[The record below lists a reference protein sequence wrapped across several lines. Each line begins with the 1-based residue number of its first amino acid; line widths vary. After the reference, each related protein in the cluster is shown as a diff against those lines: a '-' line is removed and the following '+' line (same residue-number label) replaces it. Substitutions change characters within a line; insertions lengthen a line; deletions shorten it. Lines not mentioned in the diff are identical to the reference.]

1 MHAETPGGPASD
13 GRRFRPFFGILYA
26 AIGVLLGVGAP
37 LGALALRI
45 AGGAPIGAELA
56 ANRFFYVYQLIG
68 TCLIFGAAGLVVGR
82 RADRLRIGRDLYRLL
97 AERDPLTG
105 LVNARAFFERFR
117 RAVDHAR
124 RFREPL
130 SLLVIDVDRLKALN
144 DRFGHA
150 SGSAALVRVGRVLSE
165 TKREDDMAS
174 RWGGDEFA
182 LLMPGADAGSARR
195 QAETVLERLRD
206 EARAGDVILRD
217 VSVTIGVATS
227 ADGQSSEGL
236 FERADRA
243 LLDGKRAGRG
253 QVREG
258 A

>member
-1 MHAETPGGPASD
+1 ML
-13 GRRFRPFFGILYA
+13 GI
-26 AIGVLLGVGAP
+26 GAP
-37 LGALALRI
+37 VGALALRV
-45 AGGAPIGAELA
+45 AGGAAVGTELA
-56 ANRFFYVYQLIG
+56 ANRFFYVYELVG
-68 TCLIFGAAGLVVGR
+68 TSLIFGVAGFFVGR
-82 RADRLRIGRDLYRLL
+82 RADRLRTGRDLYRLL
-97 AERDPLTG
+97 SERDPLTG
-105 LVNARAFFERFR
+105 LVNSRAFFERFR

-124 RFREPL
+124 RFREPI
-130 SLLVIDVDRLKALN
+130 SLLVIDVDRLKDLN

-150 SGSAALVRVGRVLSE
+150 VGSAALVRVGRVLSGA
-165 TKREDDMAS
+165 KREDDMAS

-182 LLMPGADAGSARR
+182 LLMPGASQDAARR
-195 QAETVLERLRD
+195 QAEAILGRLRD

>member
-1 MHAETPGGPASD
+1 MPGGRAGD
-13 GRRFRPFFGILYA
+13 VRRSRPLFGILYA
-26 AIGVLLGVGAP
+26 AIGVLLGIAAP

-45 AGGAPIGAELA
+45 AGGASIGNELA
-56 ANRFFYVYQLIG
+56 ANRFFYVYELIG
-68 TCLIFGAAGLVVGR
+68 TCLVFGAAGFVVGR
-82 RADRLRIGRDLYRLL
+82 RADRLRTGRDLYRLL

-105 LVNARAFFERFR
+105 LVNSRVFFERFR
-117 RAVDHAR
+117 RAADHAR

-182 LLMPGADAGSARR
+182 LLMPGASRNAARR
-195 QAETVLERLRD
+195 QAEAILERLRD
-206 EARAGDVILRD
+206 EDREGDTNLREL
-217 VSVTIGVATS
+217 SVTIGTATS
-227 ADGQSSEGL
+227 ADGQSSEAL